1 MWFRQALKLKG
12 DENKLEEDLLTVCG
26 GEYEMDDYIRYV
38 VLSLIIPVI
47 CFFPSCLHSLSI
59 HLPSTISKG
68 RTHKLL
74 NSVMEMGNNVKIRT
88 PLTILIQ

>member
-47 CFFPSCLHSLSI
+47 CFFSFMLI
-59 HLPSTISKG
+59 LPKYSSAIYD
-68 RTHKLL
+68 
-74 NSVMEMGNNVKIRT
+74 
-88 PLTILIQ
+88 Q